1 VSLSSAP
8 LGEGLAAHALTLAA
22 PARRQPSPTRRL
34 SRRGPRQ
41 DVRCNAERMDI
52 GFAGRPEIVDGPDA
66 GEIAVK
72 IPLTAPPDELL
83 LESLEHSPQIASFCD
98 KLEPVGHGLVL
109 HPKDGGPGG
118 LGTMLTAVQSLL
130 ALTNSERAAQ
140 AMSEEEMQ
148 ARAAEARRREADDE
162 LQAWWDQQT

>member
-1 VSLSSAP
+1 M
-8 LGEGLAAHALTLAA
+8 
-22 PARRQPSPTRRL
+22 
-34 SRRGPRQ
+34 
-41 DVRCNAERMDI
+41 RCNAASMDI
-52 GFAGRPEIVDGPDA
+52 DFAGRPEIIDGPEA
-66 GEIAVK
+66 GEIAVRV
-72 IPLTAPPDELL
+72 PLTAPPDEMLL
-83 LESLEHSPQIASFCD
+83 DSLEHSPQIASFCD
-98 KLEPVGHGLVL
+98 KLEPEGQALVF

-140 AMSEEEMQ
+140 AMSEEEVQ